1 MSPFSVHRQGK
12 VTKLKEVTFDASEFE
27 VKAGEQPALD
37 SEIANMVYDAVVS
50 HLNNKLEFVGQNL
63 HSMFDARFSQ
73 IETHLGM
80 SPISDDK
87 YASTSNTNRTMGNSA
102 GDGIQTD
109 AIVMS
114 SAKQSSGRTNGTTPY
129 HKILYNSTPN
139 ANVPPQGAPS
149 SLRHVSTPPNFTQP
163 NGRPVPNWPNTDDFG
178 SDSIK
183 KEVIKIFRQS
193 FGIEPKVKC
202 RTYQRPY
209 PENYDYV
216 AYP

>member
-37 SEIANMVYDAVVS
+37 SEIVNMVDDAVVS

-114 SAKQSSGRTNGTTPY
+114 SAKQSSGR
-129 HKILYNSTPN
+129 
-139 ANVPPQGAPS
+139 VMEQ
-149 SLRHVSTPPNFTQP
+149 RHVIKLYITRHLMQMCHHKGAKFIATCFYTAELFST
-163 NGRPVPNWPNTDDFG
+163 
-178 SDSIK
+178 
-183 KEVIKIFRQS
+183 
-193 FGIEPKVKC
+193 
-202 RTYQRPY
+202 
-209 PENYDYV
+209 
-216 AYP
+216 